1 MGFKVGD
8 IVVSDKNGI
17 GMVKAIDPDSKM
29 FRNLVRFVDFGL
41 GWYRDID
48 LKALDP
54 SELEK
59 AKKSIRKRMKRVG
72 SQPAY
77 VLSVPMVSE

>member
-1 MGFKVGD
+1 MSFKVGD

-17 GMVKAIDPDSKM
+17 GMVKVIDPDSKM

-48 LKALDP
+48 LKALDL

-59 AKKSIRKRMKRVG
+59 AKKSIRKRMKRADG
-72 SQPAY
+72 QPAY
-77 VLSVPMVSE
+77 VPSVPMVSE

>member
-1 MGFKVGD
+1 MSFKVGD

-17 GMVKAIDPDSKM
+17 GIVKAIDPDSKM

-41 GWYRDID
+41 GWYRDVD
-48 LKALDP
+48 LRALDP

-59 AKKSIRKRMKRVG
+59 AKKSVRKRMKRAG
-72 SQPAY
+72 GQPAY
-77 VLSVPMVSE
+77 VPSVPMVSE

>member
-1 MGFKVGD
+1 MSFKVGD

-17 GMVKAIDPDSKM
+17 GVVKAIDPDSKM

-41 GWYRDID
+41 GWYRDVD

-59 AKKSIRKRMKRVG
+59 AKKSVRKRMKRAG
-72 SQPAY
+72 GQPAY
-77 VLSVPMVSE
+77 VSSVPMVSE

>member
-1 MGFKVGD
+1 MSFKVGD
-8 IVVSDKNGI
+8 VVASDKNGL
-17 GMVKAIDPDSKM
+17 GVVKAIDPNSKM

-48 LKALDP
+48 LKALDT

-59 AKKSIRKRMKRVG
+59 AKKSIRKRMKRAG
-72 SQPAY
+72 GQPAY
-77 VLSVPMVSE
+77 VPSVPMVSE

>member
-1 MGFKVGD
+1 MSVKVGD
-8 IVVSDKNGI
+8 VVASDKNGL
-17 GMVKAIDPDSKM
+17 GVVKAIDPDSKM

-48 LKALDP
+48 LKVLDH

-59 AKKSIRKRMKRVG
+59 AKKSVRKRMKRAGGKPV
-72 SQPAY
+72 Y
-77 VLSVPMVSE
+77 VPSVPMVSE